1 MGYNQ
6 SAPASAITP
15 AVLAEGDAR
24 PVCPLSHW
32 PIGDP
37 DVFVGPV
44 PLESESMTIV

>member
-1 MGYNQ
+1 VGYNQ
-6 SAPASAITP
+6 SAPASAI
-15 AVLAEGDAR
+15 LAEGDAR

-32 PIGDP
+32 PIGDA